1 MDDETYNYVAGD
13 RHCGG
18 SPCVLFLG
26 RDPHE
31 LLRIIS
37 KQARANEAQF
47 LEHLILRAEVIWNY
61 RPPPPPLPRPW
72 WELWRLGGQ
81 RSSGDL
87 MKPAA
92 PLSGAA
98 GVVLMLWWA
107 CRKTTWE
114 LR

>member
-1 MDDETYNYVAGD
+1 MEV
-13 RHCGG
+13 
-18 SPCVLFLG
+18 SPCEFQDRGVFLDG
-26 RDPHE
+26 EEYER
-31 LLRIIS
+31 LTS
-37 KQARANEAQF
+37 MAKQARANEAQF

-72 WELWRLGGQ
+72 WKLWRLGGQ

>member
-1 MDDETYNYVAGD
+1 M
-13 RHCGG
+13 
-18 SPCVLFLG
+18 FLG
-26 RDPHE
+26 NDRYE
-31 LLRIIS
+31 RLTYIVQ
-37 KQARANEAQF
+37 KAMANEAQF

-72 WELWRLGGQ
+72 WKLWRLGGQ